1 MDYTSGTSGTKDLA
15 KNGITA
21 VTANEVYTFSFW
33 CKSSNQFTM
42 TVFFYNNNTGVQV
55 ASAKLD
61 GATATTATDGRVSV
75 VVTTTWTKHTITWT
89 FNTNT
94 TSLAKNLLF
103 RIAYGND
110 LFVSQVKLQKGT
122 ISTPWIPNS
131 ADSEYVGSSLSFVES
146 GTTPTGLQKQTT
158 CRQENSQ
165 SCESDH
171 LRKEVAA

>member
-1 MDYTSGTSGTKDLA
+1 MQILKTGVVKASGDGVNPNLIANSFNFTGWGNVANTTGRFNGFPVAYMDYTSGTSGTKDLA

-110 LFVSQVKLQKGT
+110 LFVSQVKL
-122 ISTPWIPNS
+122 
-131 ADSEYVGSSLSFVES
+131 
-146 GTTPTGLQKQTT
+146 
-158 CRQENSQ
+158 
-165 SCESDH
+165 
-171 LRKEVAA
+171 